1 MSNTSAGVTPG
12 IDSILDLNGLP
23 WTLREQLYVRLVPEE
38 LLARFGVNRGTLRN
52 GAGERPVRIAAP
64 DDASWARVELR
75 EPHHARDPVLLID
88 IAMSAFGVP
97 ELTFVQINDP
107 GSPRYDVDRDGDS
120 QDTLLGTVSRNLD
133 EEARA
138 LEAGLGPGQV
148 RRGLRMLGR
157 VLECMDGFCRILGRE
172 LYLVEPLF
180 YHSAVLYERQGCD
193 YLMGR
198 ELMDEIHAGFL
209 EGGALHRCLDDSTP
223 FRRRGF
229 EISVRGRSWAI
240 HDGVLAGLIGGGGWS
255 GVKMYRVPGRH
266 SAVSTFP
273 GGSY

>member
-1 MSNTSAGVTPG
+1 MSNASARVTSG

-23 WTLREQLYVRLVPEE
+23 WTLREQIYVRLVPEE
-38 LLARFGVNRGTLRN
+38 LLARFGVDRGTLRN

-75 EPHHARDPVLLID
+75 EPHNARDPVLLID

-107 GSPRYDVDRDGDS
+107 DAPRYDVDRDADG
-120 QDTLLGTVSRNLD
+120 QDTLLGTVSRNLE

-138 LEAGLGPGQV
+138 LGAGLGPGQV

-157 VLECMDGFCRILGRE
+157 VLECMDRFCRILGRE

-180 YHSAVLYERQGCD
+180 YHSAILYERQGCD

-198 ELMDEIHAGFL
+198 ELMDDIHAGFL
-209 EGGALHRCLDDSTP
+209 DGGPLRGCLDESTP
-223 FRRRGF
+223 FRRRHF
-229 EISVRGRSWAI
+229 AASVRGRSWAI
-240 HDGVLAGLIGGGGWS
+240 HDGILSAMHVGGWS

-266 SAVSTFP
+266 ATISTFP
-273 GGSY
+273 DGGY

>member
-1 MSNTSAGVTPG
+1 MRNTSARVTPG
-12 IDSILDLNGLP
+12 IDSILDLNALP
-23 WTLREQLYVRLVPEE
+23 WTLREQIYVRLVPEE
-38 LLARFGVNRGTLRN
+38 LLARFGVDRGTLRN
-52 GAGERPVRIAAP
+52 GAGERPVRVAAP

-75 EPHHARDPVLLID
+75 ERPGDRDPVLLID

-97 ELTFVQINDP
+97 ELTFVQVNDP
-107 GSPRYDVDRDGDS
+107 GAPRYGVDRDADG

-138 LEAGLGPGQV
+138 LDDGLGPGQV

-157 VLECMDGFCRILGRE
+157 VLECMDRLCRILGRDF
-172 LYLVEPLF
+172 YLIEPLF
-180 YHSAVLYERQGCD
+180 YHSAILYEQKGCD

-209 EGGALHRCLDDSTP
+209 EGGALHRGLDESTP

-229 EISVRGRSWAI
+229 DASVRGRSWAI
-240 HDGVLAGLIGGGGWS
+240 HDGILSAMHVGGWS

-266 SAVSTFP
+266 ATVSTFP
-273 GGSY
+273 NGDY

>member
-1 MSNTSAGVTPG
+1 MRDTRARATPG

-23 WTLREQLYVRLVPEE
+23 WTLREQIYVRLVPEE
-38 LLARFGVNRGTLRN
+38 LLARFGVDRGTLRN

-75 EPHHARDPVLLID
+75 EPHNDRDPVLLID

-97 ELTFVQINDP
+97 ELTFVQVNDP
-107 GSPRYDVDRDGDS
+107 GSPRYGVDRDADG

-138 LEAGLGPGQV
+138 LDDGLGPGQI

-157 VLECMDGFCRILGRE
+157 VLECMDGFCRILGRD

-229 EISVRGRSWAI
+229 DASVRGRSWAI
-240 HDGVLAGLIGGGGWS
+240 HDGILSAMRVGGWS

-266 SAVSTFP
+266 ATVSTFP
-273 GGSY
+273 AGGY

>member
-1 MSNTSAGVTPG
+1 MRNTSTRVTPG

-23 WTLREQLYVRLVPEE
+23 WTLREQIYVRLVPEE
-38 LLARFGVNRGTLRN
+38 LLARFGVERGTLRN

-75 EPHHARDPVLLID
+75 ERHTDRDPVLLID

-97 ELTFVQINDP
+97 ELTFVQVNDP
-107 GSPRYDVDRDGDS
+107 GAPRYDVDRDADG

-138 LEAGLGPGQV
+138 LDDGLGPGQV
-148 RRGLRMLGR
+148 RRGLRMLSR

-209 EGGALHRCLDDSTP
+209 EGGALHSCLDDSTP

-229 EISVRGRSWAI
+229 DASVRGRSWAI
-240 HDGVLAGLIGGGGWS
+240 HDGILSAMHVGGWS
-255 GVKMYRVPGRH
+255 GVKMYRVPGRP
-266 SAVSTFP
+266 STISTFP
-273 GGSY
+273 GGEY

>member
-1 MSNTSAGVTPG
+1 MSNTSARVTPG

-23 WTLREQLYVRLVPEE
+23 WTLREQIYVRLVPEE
-38 LLARFGVNRGTLRN
+38 LLARFGVDRGTLRN

-75 EPHHARDPVLLID
+75 EPQQARDPVLLID

-107 GSPRYDVDRDGDS
+107 GSPRYDVDRDADS

-138 LEAGLGPGQV
+138 LAAGLGPGQI

-229 EISVRGRSWAI
+229 EASVRGRSWAI
-240 HDGVLAGLIGGGGWS
+240 HDGILSAMRVGGWS

-266 SAVSTFP
+266 ATVSTFP
-273 GGSY
+273 DGSY